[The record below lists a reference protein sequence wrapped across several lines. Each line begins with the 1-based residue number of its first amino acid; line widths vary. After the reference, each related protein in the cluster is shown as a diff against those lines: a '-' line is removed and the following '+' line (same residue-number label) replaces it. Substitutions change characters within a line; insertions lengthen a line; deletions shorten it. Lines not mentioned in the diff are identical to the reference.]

1 MTNEQFCNCLRRLKL
16 TRASARSAAALGI
29 SVRQLQRI
37 AAGQAPVSPT
47 LSLLVIAYLKLGG
60 VPAVPWN
67 TDLSRTDVIQQAT
80 ARLMETFRRDGR
92 HP

>member
-1 MTNEQFCNCLRRLKL
+1 MTNEQFCDCLRRLKL

-47 LSLLVIAYLKLGG
+47 LSLLVIAYLKLG
-60 VPAVPWN
+60 VPAVLWN